1 MKSTYTRWRVYCRG
15 FGRWGMTIL
24 MQKLSELLADI
35 DREQPEEHHASAPS
49 TASGDNINSTTVTHS
64 DTSTVATPTT
74 DGEAMAFAEKMTGG
88 SVGVGSDAGSLSATP
103 ATREAGTADDADY
116 GDTDT
121 ANGNNAHGGDA
132 SGGNADNGDGSGAHT
147 GDSGKSPAGTETDP
161 KTALGTVLGAVADAF
176 PPAPEPPGKKEKV
189 SPARRRA
196 EAQKRVAVLRGMART
211 RRTALTAQREA
222 KEPDADAIHQL
233 EAELELVDKQ
243 LTDAED
249 ELTELM
255 ERAAR
260 RADRDRDL
268 RNLDKDPV
276 TGKRW
281 ARDYVYDPRR
291 EEMQRLYAHKTHP
304 VKVFEDGGKLIRAD
318 GGEYGR
324 EGGIV
329 RALLDGAEK
338 AGETL
343 SPRLLCE
350 LTKAASWD
358 LEERVYGMGSGY
370 CRDAAWLLYLWCKV
384 TDEALDLS
392 TAPKRKLPP
401 DYDKWVKEAF
411 IPGYA
416 EALAKLGLRQP
427 CDAATE
433 TESTAVEVDGVDAA
447 NMEGR

>member
-161 KTALGTVLGAVADAF
+161 KTALGTVLGAVANAF

-196 EAQKRVAVLRGMART
+196 DLQKRVTALRGMART

-222 KEPDADAIHQL
+222 EEPDVDAIRQL
-233 EAELELVDKQ
+233 EAELGELDQ
-243 LTDAED
+243 RLTEAED

-255 ERAAR
+255 ERDAR
-260 RADRDRDL
+260 RADRDRAI
-268 RNLDKDPV
+268 RALDRDPN
-276 TGKRW
+276 TGKR
-281 ARDYVYDPRR
+281 RRGPYVYDPRTP
-291 EEMQRLYAHKTHP
+291 EMQYLYRDKSMPHA
-304 VKVFEDGGKLIRAD
+304 VFTDGAKLIRND
-318 GGEYGR
+318 GGQYGLI
-324 EGGIV
+324 GGIL
-329 RALLDGAEK
+329 RALLDGAAR

-343 SPRLLCE
+343 TPNLQFE
-350 LTKAASWD
+350 LTKAMCWDALERIHGIGAGYTRDASW
-358 LEERVYGMGSGY
+358 VV
-370 CRDAAWLLYLWCKV
+370 YLWSQLTK
-384 TDEALDLS
+384 TQLDLAALPQRKPLPEFGDWAS
-392 TAPKRKLPP
+392 TEFGDL
-401 DYDKWVKEAF
+401 
-411 IPGYA
+411 YA
-416 EALAKLGLRQP
+416 EALVKLGLAETTGSVVVEP
-427 CDAATE
+427 EVTATADTAS
-433 TESTAVEVDGVDAA
+433 TEGA
-447 NMEGR
+447 